1 MKGLVEKGKKA
12 LPKIKFKFSLKKIK
26 YIRELLLALCLTVMV
41 FGVFFVW
48 AFYDANEF
56 HNTTIARI
64 LTKEQEELLF
74 QNVLEPNKEEVIK
87 GNKDIY
93 NKNMNYLDPNYQFC
107 VKTDESYYQ
116 NFSSWNADY
125 VEANSKDFVII
136 GKGRTNFYVESY
148 LKKKMVSEGKI
159 YKAYSIFQFI
169 DENIVYILIVF
180 GVLLFLSVLLIYG
193 ILASVIKKEERTV
206 GTKLGQNIPVEFF
219 VLLIS
224 LPCLGFI
231 ALEANKEMQLYQISY
246 FSCGVMLLQL
256 FACFICFLLF
266 MEMLLSKV
274 VNGAFL
280 QRSLFAGLL
289 RRVRKWMNPVFRN
302 ISGNIKAV
310 AFLFG
315 MICLESFISYF
326 LIYHLGY
333 RAASDFY
340 VSSEIYAFSDIYLV
354 LFFFLKG
361 LEFCILLRFSSQLFY
376 LHKVA
381 KQIRDGEV
389 EAKADTKEM
398 HGILKEHGECLNG
411 ISKGLKKAIGEQM
424 KSEQMKV
431 ELITNVSHDIKT
443 PLTSIINYVDLMKK
457 EKTDNPKITEY
468 LDVLDKQSQR
478 LKSLTEQVIEASK
491 AATGNLEV
499 NISKLNVGEM
509 LSQALGEYE
518 NKFSKI
524 NLCTIYEPEKDT
536 YFAYGD
542 GQLLW
547 RVLDNLFSN
556 VYKYT
561 LEGTRFYIDVN
572 EREESCVVSLKNISK
587 YRLNGTSEELM
598 QRFVRGDASRNTQ
611 GNGLGLSIAQSL
623 MSLQGGELKIETNG
637 DLFVAELSLSREEVS
652 VL

>member
-1 MKGLVEKGKKA
+1 MD
-12 LPKIKFKFSLKKIK
+12 S
-26 YIRELLLALCLTVMV
+26 
-41 FGVFFVW
+41 FF
-48 AFYDANEF
+48 
-56 HNTTIARI
+56 
-64 LTKEQEELLF
+64 
-74 QNVLEPNKEEVIK
+74 
-87 GNKDIY
+87 
-93 NKNMNYLDPNYQFC
+93 
-107 VKTDESYYQ
+107 
-116 NFSSWNADY
+116 
-125 VEANSKDFVII
+125 
-136 GKGRTNFYVESY
+136 
-148 LKKKMVSEGKI
+148 
-159 YKAYSIFQFI
+159 
-169 DENIVYILIVF
+169 
-180 GVLLFLSVLLIYG
+180 
-193 ILASVIKKEERTV
+193 
-206 GTKLGQNIPVEFF
+206 
-219 VLLIS
+219 
-224 LPCLGFI
+224 
-231 ALEANKEMQLYQISY
+231 
-246 FSCGVMLLQL
+246 
-256 FACFICFLLF
+256 
-266 MEMLLSKV
+266 
-274 VNGAFL
+274 
-280 QRSLFAGLL
+280 
-289 RRVRKWMNPVFRN
+289 
-302 ISGNIKAV
+302 
-310 AFLFG
+310 
-315 MICLESFISYF
+315 SYF

-340 VSSEIYAFSDIYLV
+340 VSSKIYASSDIYLI

-398 HGILKEHGECLNG
+398 HGILREHGECLNG

-443 PLTSIINYVDLMKK
+443 PLTSIISYVDLMKK

-468 LDVLDKQSQR
+468 LDVLDKQSLR

-536 YFAYGD
+536 CFAYGD

-547 RVLDNLFSN
+547 RVLYNLFSN
-556 VYKYT
+556 VYKYA
-561 LEGTRFYIDVN
+561 LEGTRFYIDVT

-598 QRFVRGDASRNTQ
+598 QRFVRGDASRSTQ

-637 DLFVAELSLSREEVS
+637 DLFVAELSLSKEEVS